1 MKTIHNINKWSF
13 IITLIL
19 YTTIIGGLLAQMALG
34 VIQVVLGVI
43 ILFHWKKLNIKIK
56 RHLLIY
62 WFIVLT
68 YGLLWTTD
76 IFNTWRTNS
85 MVMDPYILF
94 ICIIPMLIASYSVY
108 ITYKSKININE
119 FKPIYI

>member
-1 MKTIHNINKWSF
+1 MKTIHSINKWSF

-19 YTTIIGGLLAQMALG
+19 YTTVIGGLLAQMALG

-43 ILFHWKKLNIKIK
+43 ILFHWKKLSTKTK
-56 RHLLIY
+56 RHLLMY

-68 YGLLWTTD
+68 YGLLWATNM
-76 IFNTWRTNS
+76 FNTWKTSS

-108 ITYKSKININE
+108 ITYQSKININE
-119 FKPIYI
+119 FKPSYI

>member
-62 WFIVLT
+62 
-68 YGLLWTTD
+68 
-76 IFNTWRTNS
+76 
-85 MVMDPYILF
+85 
-94 ICIIPMLIASYSVY
+94 
-108 ITYKSKININE
+108 
-119 FKPIYI
+119 